1 MADLL
6 VRGGR
11 IIDVARGSDLTGDLL
26 VEDGRVA
33 AVSQAIRLDSTDR
46 LSVIDAAGLIVVPGF
61 VDVHSHLRDPGQEH
75 KETIAT
81 GARAA
86 AAGGF
91 TTICAMA
98 NTTPPIDS
106 VAGLEY
112 VHRTAKATAA
122 VRVRQVACISRGMAG
137 KRLVDMTEL
146 AEAGAVAFS
155 DDGMPVMNSELMR
168 RALEYAKLTGL
179 PISPHCEDSH
189 LTSGGLMHEG
199 KVSWQLGLKGWPA
212 VGEEAMV
219 ARDLLLS
226 LQTGG
231 RLHLCHVTTAR
242 GVELVRWAKDQG
254 APVSAEVMPHH
265 LTMTDDWVAGQRWD
279 GQVAAPYDTATK
291 VNPPLR
297 SEEDRRALVEGLKD
311 GTLDLIAT
319 DHAPHASPDK
329 LCEYGL
335 AAFGISGFETAL
347 SALLRLVHTGE
358 LDIRL
363 VVSRMTTDPA
373 RVYGLP
379 AGRLAVGDE
388 GDVAIID
395 PSAQWTLDESK
406 MYSKGKNTPLV
417 GQRLVGKVLATAVA
431 GKVVHTDEKLV
442 KRSLVGAET

>member
-11 IIDVARGSDLTGDLL
+11 IIDMAQDLDLVGDLL
-26 VEDGRVA
+26 IEDGRVA
-33 AVSQAIRLDSTDR
+33 AIGQAIRLDSNDR
-46 LSVIDAAGLIVVPGF
+46 LRVIEAAGLIVTPGF

-81 GARAA
+81 GTRAA

-112 VHRTAKATAA
+112 VHRTAAATAG
-122 VRVRQVACISRGMAG
+122 VHVRQVACVSREMAG

-155 DDGMPVMNSELMR
+155 DDGMPVMNGELMR

-179 PISPHCEDSH
+179 PVSPHCEDTH
-189 LTSGGLMHEG
+189 FTSGGVMHEG
-199 KVSWQLGLKGWPA
+199 RVSWQLGLKGWPA
-212 VGEEAMV
+212 VGEESMI

-231 RLHLCHVTTAR
+231 RLHLCHVTTVR
-242 GVELVRWAKDQG
+242 GVELVRWAKDRG
-254 APVSAEVMPHH
+254 APVTAEVMPHH
-265 LTMTDDWVAGQRWD
+265 LTMTDEWVAGKRWD
-279 GQVAAPYDTATK
+279 GMSAVPYDTNTK

-297 SEEDRRALVEGLKD
+297 SEEDRLALVEGLKD

-319 DHAPHASPDK
+319 DHAPHAAPDK
-329 LCEYGL
+329 ICEYGH

-347 SALLRLVHTGE
+347 STLLRLVRSGD
-358 LDIRL
+358 LNIRL
-363 VVSRMTTDPA
+363 MISRLTIDPA
-373 RVYGLP
+373 RAYGLP
-379 AGRLAVGDE
+379 AGRLRLGDA
-388 GDVAIID
+388 GDVTVFD
-395 PSAQWTLDESK
+395 PNVEWTLGEDEL
-406 MYSKGKNTPLV
+406 YSKGKNTPLI
-417 GQRLVGKVLATAVA
+417 GQSLVGKVAATAVA
-431 GKVVHTDEKLV
+431 GKVVHVDEQSIPRMPL
-442 KRSLVGAET
+442 SAGA

>member
-11 IIDVARGSDLTGDLL
+11 VIDVAKGLDQVGDLL
-26 VEDGRVA
+26 IEDGRVA
-33 AVSQAIRLDSTDR
+33 VAGEATRLDSTNR
-46 LSVIDAAGLIVVPGF
+46 LRVIDAAGLVVTPGF

-81 GARAA
+81 GTRAA

-112 VHRTAKATAA
+112 VQRTAEATGA
-122 VRVRQVACISRGMAG
+122 VRVRQVACVSRGMAG
-137 KRLVDMTEL
+137 KRLVDMAEL
-146 AEAGAVAFS
+146 ADAGAVAFS

-179 PISPHCEDSH
+179 PVSPHCEDTH

-199 KVSWQLGLKGWPA
+199 RVSWQLGLKGWPT
-212 VGEEAMV
+212 VGEESMI

-231 RLHLCHVTTAR
+231 RLHLCHVTTVR
-242 GVELVRWAKDQG
+242 GVELVRWAKERG
-254 APVSAEVMPHH
+254 AQVTAEVMPHH

-279 GQVAAPYDTATK
+279 GTVAAPYDTSTK

-297 SEEDRRALVEGLKD
+297 SEEDRRALVAGLKD

-319 DHAPHASPDK
+319 DHAPHASPEK
-329 LCEYGL
+329 TCEYGHR
-335 AAFGISGFETAL
+335 GI
-347 SALLRLVHTGE
+347 RH
-358 LDIRL
+358 IRL
-363 VVSRMTTDPA
+363 RDGFV
-373 RVYGLP
+373 
-379 AGRLAVGDE
+379 
-388 GDVAIID
+388 
-395 PSAQWTLDESK
+395 
-406 MYSKGKNTPLV
+406 
-417 GQRLVGKVLATAVA
+417 
-431 GKVVHTDEKLV
+431 
-442 KRSLVGAET
+442 RSLTLGPLRRARYGTC

>member
-1 MADLL
+1 MADLF

-11 IIDVARGSDLTGDLL
+11 IIDVAQGLDLVGDLL
-26 VEDGRVA
+26 IADGRVA
-33 AVSQAIRLDSTDR
+33 VVGEDTRLDSTER
-46 LSVIDAAGLIVVPGF
+46 LNVIDGAGLVVTPGF
-61 VDVHSHLRDPGQEH
+61 VDVHSHLRDPGQED

-106 VAGLEY
+106 VAGLDY
-112 VHRTAKATAA
+112 VRRTAEATAA
-122 VRVRQVACISRGMAG
+122 VNVRQVACVSRGMAG

-146 AEAGAVAFS
+146 ADAGAVAFS

-168 RALEYAKLTGL
+168 RALEYARLTGL
-179 PISPHCEDSH
+179 PISPHCEDAH

-199 KVSWQLGLKGWPA
+199 RVSWQLGLKGWPA
-212 VGEEAMV
+212 VGEESMI

-231 RLHLCHVTTAR
+231 RLHFCHVTTVR
-242 GVELVRWAKDQG
+242 GVELVRWAKDHG
-254 APVSAEVMPHH
+254 APVTAEVMPHH

-279 GQVAAPYDTATK
+279 GKVAAPYDTSTK

-297 SEEDRRALVEGLKD
+297 SEEDRQALIKGLKD

-347 SALLRLVHTGE
+347 SALLRLVHAGDLE
-358 LDIRL
+358 MDLMISRL
-363 VVSRMTTDPA
+363 TIDPA
-373 RVYGLP
+373 RAYGLP
-379 AGRLAVGDE
+379 AGRLRVGDA
-388 GDVAIID
+388 GDVTVFD
-395 PSAQWTLDESK
+395 PNVEWTLEEGK
-406 MYSKGKNTPLV
+406 MHSKGKNTPLI
-417 GQRLVGKVLATAVA
+417 GQRLVGKVVATAVA
-431 GKVVHTDEKLV
+431 GKLVHVDGQLVPKLP
-442 KRSLVGAET
+442 LGAGA

>member
-6 VRGGR
+6 VKGGR
-11 IIDVARGSDLTGDLL
+11 IIDVAQGLDLVGDLL
-26 VEDGRVA
+26 IEDGRVA
-33 AVSQAIRLDSTDR
+33 VVGQATRLDSTDR
-46 LSVIDAAGLIVVPGF
+46 LRVIDAAGLIVAPGF
-61 VDVHSHLRDPGQEH
+61 VDVHCHLRDPGQEH

-81 GARAA
+81 GTRAA

-112 VHRTAKATAA
+112 VHRTAEATAA
-122 VRVRQVACISRGMAG
+122 VRVRQVACVSRGMAG

-155 DDGMPVMNSELMR
+155 DDGMPVMNGELMR

-179 PISPHCEDSH
+179 PVSPHCEDTH

-199 KVSWQLGLKGWPA
+199 RVSWQLGLKGWPA
-212 VGEEAMV
+212 VGEESMI

-231 RLHLCHVTTAR
+231 RLHLCHVTTVR
-242 GVELVRWAKDQG
+242 GVELVRWAKNQG
-254 APVSAEVMPHH
+254 APVTAEVMPHH

-279 GQVAAPYDTATK
+279 GVVAAPYETSTK

-297 SEEDRRALVEGLKD
+297 SEEDGQALVEGLSD

-329 LCEYGL
+329 ICEYGI

-347 SALLRLVHTGE
+347 SALLRLVHSGE
-358 LDIRL
+358 LDMELLISRL
-363 VVSRMTTDPA
+363 TADPA
-373 RVYGLP
+373 RAYGLP
-379 AGRLAVGDE
+379 AGRLRVGDA
-388 GDVAIID
+388 GDVTVFD
-395 PSAQWTLDESK
+395 PTAEWALEESK
-406 MYSKGKNTPLV
+406 IYSKGKNTPLI
-417 GQRLVGKVLATAVA
+417 GQRLVGKIVATAVA
-431 GKVVHTDEKLV
+431 GKVVHADEQLV
-442 KRSLVGAET
+442 PRMPLGAGA

>member
-6 VRGGR
+6 VKGGR
-11 IIDVARGSDLTGDLL
+11 IIDVAQGLDLVGDLL
-26 VEDGRVA
+26 IEDGRVA
-33 AVSQAIRLDSTDR
+33 VVGQATRLDSTDR
-46 LSVIDAAGLIVVPGF
+46 LRVIDAAGLIVAPGF
-61 VDVHSHLRDPGQEH
+61 VDVHCHLRDPGQEH

-81 GARAA
+81 GTRAA

-112 VHRTAKATAA
+112 VHRTAEATAA
-122 VRVRQVACISRGMAG
+122 VRVRQVACVSRGMAG

-155 DDGMPVMNSELMR
+155 DDGMPVMNGELMR

-179 PISPHCEDSH
+179 PVSPHCEDTH

-199 KVSWQLGLKGWPA
+199 RVSWQLGLKGWPA
-212 VGEEAMV
+212 VGEESMI

-231 RLHLCHVTTAR
+231 RLHLCHVTTVR
-242 GVELVRWAKDQG
+242 GVELVRWAKNQG
-254 APVSAEVMPHH
+254 APVTAEVMPHH

-279 GQVAAPYDTATK
+279 GVVAAPYETSTK

-297 SEEDRRALVEGLKD
+297 SEEDRQALVEGLSD

-329 LCEYGL
+329 ICEYGI

-347 SALLRLVHTGE
+347 SALLRLVHSGE
-358 LDIRL
+358 LDMELLISRL
-363 VVSRMTTDPA
+363 TADPA
-373 RVYGLP
+373 RAYGLP
-379 AGRLAVGDE
+379 AGRLRVGDA
-388 GDVAIID
+388 GDVTVFDHTAEW
-395 PSAQWTLDESK
+395 ALEESK
-406 MYSKGKNTPLV
+406 IYSKGKNTPLI
-417 GQRLVGKVLATAVA
+417 GQRLVGKIVATAVA
-431 GKVVHTDEKLV
+431 GKVVHADEQLV
-442 KRSLVGAET
+442 PRMPLGAGA